1 MADTSGGGLAPAPV
15 PSGASLSPPSNSE
28 LDFCAENEFVTIVP
42 AVRLPRMNLVTGTI
56 GPLHPQRE
64 TLVPLWLAL
73 MLKRAGRARIRPPEW
88 LTEDALRLYLK
99 AEIASSAFSPL
110 PFRYLEISQLILQAA
125 PDDVPGAT
133 KIRALI
139 EDLRGRR
146 AAKIRRGVASVVST
160 DVLISLSNM
169 SAIEVNELRPQLL
182 QALHVVN
189 SLEKSS
195 RVADDAG

>member
-42 AVRLPRMNLVTGTI
+42 AVRLPRMNLVTLTLMPSPATSCLGFDNQQGTI

-125 PDDVPGAT
+125 PDD
-133 KIRALI
+133 
-139 EDLRGRR
+139 
-146 AAKIRRGVASVVST
+146 
-160 DVLISLSNM
+160 M
-169 SAIEVNELRPQLL
+169 
-182 QALHVVN
+182 
-189 SLEKSS
+189 
-195 RVADDAG
+195 